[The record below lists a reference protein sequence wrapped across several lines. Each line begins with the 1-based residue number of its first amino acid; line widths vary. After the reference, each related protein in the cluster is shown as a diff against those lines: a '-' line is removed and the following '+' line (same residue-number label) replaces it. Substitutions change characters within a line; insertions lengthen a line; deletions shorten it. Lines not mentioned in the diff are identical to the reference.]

1 MGVYNE
7 NKMKHLK
14 MNKVKHC
21 RMHFISNCYRLCQH
35 GQVHKI
41 S

>member
-1 MGVYNE
+1 MGINNE
-7 NKMKHLK
+7 NKMKRLK